1 MSALHNREQPD
12 PGQTPRWRGARGAV
26 TGVLLAGVV
35 VVCLSILLPL
45 TASTR
50 PPVRDI
56 TLVARDMAFYLDG
69 GSEPNP
75 TIQVRTGETVQ
86 LTVLN
91 RDPGLKH
98 NLTIEA
104 LGLDMPLLETDA
116 SMRVRL
122 RAPSRPGRL
131 PYVCAP
137 HSEMMRGVI
146 EVVGSR

>member
-1 MSALHNREQPD
+1 MAVDQCK
-12 PGQTPRWRGARGAV
+12 PRVGRWGRGAV
-26 TGVLLAGVV
+26 IAVATLALGAVS
-35 VVCLSILLPL
+35 LFLWLPL

-50 PPVRDI
+50 TAVRDI
-56 TLVARDMAFYLDG
+56 TLVVRDMAFYLDG
-69 GSEPNP
+69 GTEPNP

-86 LTVLN
+86 LTLLN
-91 RDPGLKH
+91 QDPGLKQ

-104 LGLDMPLLETDA
+104 LGLDMPHLETDA
-116 SMRVRL
+116 SMKVRL

-137 HSEMMRGVI
+137 HSEMMHGVI

>member
-1 MSALHNREQPD
+1 MAVDQCK
-12 PGQTPRWRGARGAV
+12 PRVGRWGRGAV
-26 TGVLLAGVV
+26 IAVATLALGAVS
-35 VVCLSILLPL
+35 LFLLLPL

-50 PPVRDI
+50 TAVRDI
-56 TLVARDMAFYLDG
+56 TLVVRGMAFYLDG

-86 LTVLN
+86 LTLLN

-104 LGLDMPLLETDA
+104 LGLDMPHLETDA
-116 SMRVRL
+116 SMKVRL

-137 HSEMMRGVI
+137 HSEMMHGVI

>member
-1 MSALHNREQPD
+1 MAVDQRR
-12 PGQTPRWRGARGAV
+12 PRVGRWGRDRGAV
-26 TGVLLAGVV
+26 TAVLTLAVGAVS
-35 VVCLSILLPL
+35 LLLLLPL
-45 TASTR
+45 AASTR
-50 PPVRDI
+50 TAVRDI

>member
-1 MSALHNREQPD
+1 MAVDQCK
-12 PGQTPRWRGARGAV
+12 PRVGRWGRGRGAV
-26 TGVLLAGVV
+26 IAVATLAVGAVS
-35 VVCLSILLPL
+35 LFLLLPL

-50 PPVRDI
+50 TAVRDI
-56 TLVARDMAFYLDG
+56 TLVVRDMAFYLDG

-86 LTVLN
+86 LTLLN

-104 LGLDMPLLETDA
+104 LGLDMPHLETDA
-116 SMRVRL
+116 SMKVRL

-137 HSEMMRGVI
+137 HSEMMHGVI

>member
-1 MSALHNREQPD
+1 MAVDQCK
-12 PGQTPRWRGARGAV
+12 PRVGRWGRGAV
-26 TGVLLAGVV
+26 IAVATLALGAVS
-35 VVCLSILLPL
+35 LFLLLPL

-50 PPVRDI
+50 TAVRDI
-56 TLVARDMAFYLDG
+56 TLVVRDMAFYLDG

-86 LTVLN
+86 LTLLN

-104 LGLDMPLLETDA
+104 LWLDMPHLETDA
-116 SMRVRL
+116 SMKVRL

-137 HSEMMRGVI
+137 HSEMMHGVI

>member
-1 MSALHNREQPD
+1 MAVDQRR
-12 PGQTPRWRGARGAV
+12 PRVGRWGRDRGAMTAVLTLAVGAV
-26 TGVLLAGVV
+26 SLL
-35 VVCLSILLPL
+35 LLLPL
-45 TASTR
+45 AASTR
-50 PPVRDI
+50 TAVRDI
-56 TLVARDMAFYLDG
+56 TLVARDMAIYLDG

>member
-1 MSALHNREQPD
+1 MVVDQRR
-12 PGQTPRWRGARGAV
+12 PRVGRWGRDRGAV
-26 TGVLLAGVV
+26 TAVLTLAVGAVS
-35 VVCLSILLPL
+35 LLLLLPL
-45 TASTR
+45 AASTR
-50 PPVRDI
+50 TAVRDI

-104 LGLDMPLLETDA
+104 LGLDMTLLETDA